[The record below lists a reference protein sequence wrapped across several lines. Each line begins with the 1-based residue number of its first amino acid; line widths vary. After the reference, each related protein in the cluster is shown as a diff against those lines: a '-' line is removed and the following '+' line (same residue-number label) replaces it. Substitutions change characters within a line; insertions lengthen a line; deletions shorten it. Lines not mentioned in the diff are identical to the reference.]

1 MEKTEDNMPTYEYE
15 CLSCK
20 HKFEILQSMSAKP
33 KTKCPKCGKKLK
45 KLISSTA
52 GFIFKGAGFYATDYK
67 KPSKP
72 EASAAPAC
80 PKAHSGC
87 AGCPSHK

>member
-1 MEKTEDNMPTYEYE
+1 MPTYEYE

-20 HKFEILQSMSAKP
+20 HKFEILQSITSKP

-45 KLISSTA
+45 KLISSMA

-67 KPSKP
+67 KSSKP
-72 EASAAPAC
+72 QNTPSVGSC
-80 PKAHSGC
+80 PKATPGC
-87 AGCPSHK
+87 AGCPGQK